1 MQISIKYITPV
12 TYVTHSMGYS
22 VAPEQSHSMI
32 PSTEIYYGQSSLA
45 EANRPN
51 HIVQLLWMAQTMA
64 NHSGIRIHIRKNI
77 LNGQPFGHVN
87 FLSGNFNVFS
97 VESINVL

>member
-64 NHSGIRIHIRKNI
+64 ITLESEYTFVRIYEMASR
-77 LNGQPFGHVN
+77 
-87 FLSGNFNVFS
+87 S
-97 VESINVL
+97 VM